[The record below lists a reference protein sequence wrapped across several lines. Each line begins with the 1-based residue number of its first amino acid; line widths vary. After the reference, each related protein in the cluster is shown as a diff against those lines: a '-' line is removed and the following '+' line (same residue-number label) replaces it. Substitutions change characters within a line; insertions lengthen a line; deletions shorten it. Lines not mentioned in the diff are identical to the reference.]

1 MKSIVVAVAC
11 LAITTL
17 ASAQT
22 PPPADGVKVTV
33 TVNNVLSASGMLRGM
48 LCPDPNIFPNTGCT
62 DAFYT
67 TAPAAA
73 GAVELNFTGVKP
85 GTYALAISHDEDNDG
100 RLNVFAEAFAFGNNA
115 KDLPPIFDTAAL
127 KVTGDLKTETTL
139 FRMVQ

>member
-1 MKSIVVAVAC
+1 MKTVLAAVAC
-11 LAITTL
+11 LAIAPL
-17 ASAQT
+17 AGAQT

-33 TVNNVLSASGMLRGM
+33 TVNNVLNASGTIRGM
-48 LCPDPNIFPNTGCT
+48 LCPDPGIFPNTGCT

-115 KDLPPIFDTAAL
+115 KDLPPRFETSAL
-127 KVTGDLKTETTL
+127 KVTGDLKTETAL
-139 FRMVQ
+139 FKMVQ